1 MKSIVLI
8 VLCLGFISASAP
20 VLSKNWVLEKTSVY
34 SPFTFALLSEYA
46 KYPNATASNGGTT
59 ISSSMKPFELI
70 DFTSEK
76 TILESISTSVHET
89 MHAYNG
95 FIPVVKREGVSS
107 HHFKQEGFMLDV
119 NRFKIISHVE
129 AKLFPS
135 SDLVTI
141 IPESLK
147 TFRFSTYIEGVP
159 IYSSTQSSGIYG
171 LLDEYLAYYSGSKV
185 IFDLKPLFLEYY
197 DSYYGFVRWSTEFSS
212 NQGAF
217 YEFDFFIKEYL
228 LHAKKNHPQLY
239 EQLKQDPDFREVYQT
254 IQLKFIELTKQYEKE
269 FDQFML
275 DRKKAPSTG
284 LTYHFSKFYD
294 EIYKVLQPQLQNVRY
309 DVIEKDF
316 GVK

>member
-46 KYPNATASNGGTT
+46 KYPNATVSNGGTT
-59 ISSSMKPFELI
+59 ISSSMKPFEFI

-95 FIPVVKREGVSS
+95 FIPVIKKTESSS
-107 HHFKQEGFMLDV
+107 HVFKQEGYMLDI
-119 NRFKIISHVE
+119 NRFKILTHVD
-129 AKLFPS
+129 APLFPS
-135 SDLVTI
+135 RDLVPI

-147 TFRFSTYIEGVP
+147 TFRFKTYVAGIP
-159 IYSSTQSSGIYG
+159 NLTSTQSSGVYG
-171 LLDEYLAYYSGSKV
+171 LLDEFLAYYSGSKV

-228 LHAKKNHPQLY
+228 LYAKKNRPQLY
-239 EQLKQDPDFREVYQT
+239 EQLKHDPDFCEVYQT

-269 FDQFML
+269 YDQFML

-294 EIYKVLQPQLQNVRY
+294 DIYKVLQPQLQNVRY